1 MMMITIIG
9 AQEREN
15 FLEIC
20 LILIKNFIPLAGSMS
35 AGFTIGSIKDDRS
48 NIVIGQE
55 EIMYFFTNKLR
66 DISSIHRRL
75 LAASLLF

>member
-35 AGFTIGSIKDDRS
+35 AGFTIGSIK
-48 NIVIGQE
+48 G
-55 EIMYFFTNKLR
+55 
-66 DISSIHRRL
+66 
-75 LAASLLF
+75 